1 MHLSADSD
9 TWHHSAPSLLP
20 WVWFVHSNITIIHS
34 SQCRNPQH
42 ALLIHSA
49 WRCPLHS
56 YSCFILH
63 YGFWLSFSF
72 KTAKPPTESRTWV
85 KLLDLSGTPLW
96 DHLLCLPSTAGPDCP
111 ASQRNTVNRGNPA
124 PQWTMV
130 ETPGVPLS
138 VYLGYSMR
146 WLHQE
151 ELTWFRNL
159 IWEKPKALETWS
171 WKSAAA
177 WELGR
182 RTENFKVF
190 VEQRQVLRTWNN
202 TDELHWGKCFS
213 TTFLFRDW
221 EDWSGCWEHRDRAR
235 MPGHQLCPQHG
246 WRSYHSSLQSPG
258 RGDGHSH
265 HNCRLVSSLG
275 PSKLSHSRAR
285 GAWGQ
290 CNPRKLLNSIMV
302 SLHLWET
309 KSNELE

>member
-1 MHLSADSD
+1 
-9 TWHHSAPSLLP
+9 
-20 WVWFVHSNITIIHS
+20 
-34 SQCRNPQH
+34 
-42 ALLIHSA
+42 
-49 WRCPLHS
+49 
-56 YSCFILH
+56 
-63 YGFWLSFSF
+63 
-72 KTAKPPTESRTWV
+72 
-85 KLLDLSGTPLW
+85 
-96 DHLLCLPSTAGPDCP
+96 
-111 ASQRNTVNRGNPA
+111 
-124 PQWTMV
+124 MV

-182 RTENFKVF
+182 RTEMFKVF
-190 VEQRQVLRTWNN
+190 VEQRRVLRTQNN
-202 TDELHWGKCFS
+202 TDELHRGKCFS

-246 WRSYHSSLQSPG
+246 WHSHHSSLQSPG
-258 RGDGHSH
+258 RHEGHSRH
-265 HNCRLVSSLG
+265 SCRLLSSLG

-290 CNPRKLLNSIMV
+290 CNPGKFLNSIMV
-302 SLHLWET
+302 SLYLWET
-309 KSNELE
+309 KKIKQDWIEGAQAGILIHLATVGQSFPCRTYVSNMHTGRIQFLKVTKIFVEIHVFYVGNLQDIDGSIIFLFFPAGTYSTVCYM